1 MRISDWSS
9 DVCSSDLIDDLDR
22 VGQPVGEALLMRGME
37 ALPRRVDV
45 DRAVGPTRN
54 RDLHGMLLADVAH
67 VEEMLDDEL
76 ALAIILDGLPF
87 DRVETARNRSPE
99 ASRVGKDC
107 VSTCRS
113 R

>member
-1 MRISDWSS
+1 
-9 DVCSSDLIDDLDR
+9 
-22 VGQPVGEALLMRGME
+22 ME

-67 VEEMLDDEL
+67 VEEMLEADF

-87 DRVETARNRSPE
+87 DRGETVRHRRGGSGVKPGQAGLQIIAAEVGQQNSPGRRSE
-99 ASRVGKDC
+99 EHTSELQ
-107 VSTCRS
+107 SLM
-113 R
+113 